1 MFWFVLLV
9 KSVDVKVISTRCSA
23 IFVDSFFIFGGG
35 IFHTGCTLWYFK
47 QVLKYK
53 EMNIVSTYNEE

>member
-35 IFHTGCTLWYFK
+35 DFSHRLHFVVLQTGVK
-47 QVLKYK
+47 V
-53 EMNIVSTYNEE
+53 